1 MINMS
6 ISTDDDDDDDETES
20 PPPYQM
26 DTQQN

>member
-6 ISTDDDDDDDETES
+6 ISTDDDDDDETES